1 MNRRLQNFSA
11 VLAAAFFLSGC
22 SGVMDTISDV
32 FSSSHKS
39 NLRGLRVSL
48 VGADEAVQPDATL
61 AGTPILLPPPYRNP
75 DWPQPG
81 GYPANALYH
90 LEAPGPLRQI
100 WSTDAGKGSDD
111 DSMLTAAPVV
121 AAGRI
126 YVLDSEAH
134 VRVFRINDGH
144 LLWEKRLAPKTGTDL
159 PTLWGLLGK
168 PNTIKPP
175 QGMGGGVAFD
185 GGRIFVTSGFG
196 VLYAFD
202 AANGREAWHRD
213 LGMPIIN
220 APTVKDG
227 RVFVSTH
234 DNHFFAVAET
244 DGRILWDHQG
254 IPEPASL
261 LSSTSAAVAGEFVL
275 APFTSGELYAFR
287 VENGQSAWTDVL
299 SRTGHV
305 TQLSEIDS
313 IAGRPVIDR
322 DMVFAISQSG
332 VLVGI
337 NLSTGDRAWVK
348 EIGGIQTP
356 WVAGDYVYV
365 VDNNAHLICLTRKE
379 GKVRWV
385 HQLPAFGNPE
395 KQRYPI
401 LWAGPVLVSNKL
413 IMVSSD
419 GYAQALSPYTGQLL
433 GRIEIPDGAYIAPVV
448 ANGTLYVYTNGAEL
462 VALR

>member
-1 MNRRLQNFSA
+1 MRHRLPLFSA
-11 VLAAAFFLSGC
+11 AVSAALLLSGC
-22 SGVMDTISDV
+22 TGFTDTLADW
-32 FSSSHKS
+32 FSSTHKS

-48 VGADEAVQPDATL
+48 VSTEEELQVDTSL
-61 AGTPILLPPPYRNP
+61 ASTSILLPAPYRNP

-81 GYPANALYH
+81 GYASNAMYH
-90 LEAPGPLRQI
+90 AARKRLDVGVL
-100 WSTDAGKGSDD
+100 GKGTDD

-121 AAGRI
+121 GGGRI

-134 VRVFRINDGH
+134 VRVFRPSDGRP
-144 LLWEKRLAPKTGTDL
+144 LWDKRLAPKNGTDL

-168 PNTIKPP
+168 PNTIQPP
-175 QGMGGGVAFD
+175 KGMGGGITYD
-185 GGRIFVTSGFG
+185 DNRIFVTSGFG
-196 VLYAFD
+196 TLIAMD
-202 AANGREAWHRD
+202 AANGKEVWHRD
-213 LGMPIIN
+213 FGLPILN

-227 RVFVSTH
+227 RIFISTH
-234 DNHFFAVAET
+234 DNHFYAVAEN
-244 DGRILWDHQG
+244 DGRILWEYQA
-254 IPEPASL
+254 ITEPASM

-275 APFTSGELYAFR
+275 APFTSGELNAFR
-287 VENGQSAWTDVL
+287 VQNGQTAWSDVL

-332 VLVGI
+332 VAVGI
-337 NLSTGDRAWVK
+337 NLATGDRLWAKNV
-348 EIGGIQTP
+348 GGIQTP

-365 VDNNAHLICLTRKE
+365 VSNDSRLICFTRKE

-385 HQLPAFGNPE
+385 HQLPQYGNPQH
-395 KQRYPI
+395 QRYPI

-413 IMVSSD
+413 VLVSSD
-419 GYAQALSPYTGQLL
+419 GYAEAISPYTGQLL
-433 GRIEIPDGAYIAPVV
+433 GRMDIPDGTYIAPVV
-448 ANGTLYVYTNGAEL
+448 ANGTLYIYTNSAEL